1 MIDSVGADMVN
12 PLTNWLVADSAFD
25 VESPAAGAFVC
36 VPDPPASDTNPV
48 DAPRFRIM
56 GPLKQLGRYAPLR
69 KVDFG
74 FRIPSSDKG
83 FAKVRVS
90 KPRQK
95 RQARR
100 DGVVELREE
109 DGADADGR
117 VEIPDDG
124 A

>member
-1 MIDSVGADMVN
+1 M
-12 PLTNWLVADSAFD
+12 
-25 VESPAAGAFVC
+25 
-36 VPDPPASDTNPV
+36 
-48 DAPRFRIM
+48 R
-56 GPLKQLGRYAPLR
+56 PLKQLGRFAAMR
-69 KVDFG
+69 KVEFG

-83 FAKVRVS
+83 YPKVRVS

-117 VEIPDDG
+117 VEIPDDC